1 MEINIGVILASIVNT
16 AILYIILKHFFFDKV
31 KAVINQREEYIN
43 KTFLEAEEATE
54 KAETIRIE
62 SEKRIEEL
70 KRQSRKITEDEK
82 RKAEDI
88 YRDIVDEA
96 KRDAEV
102 IKEKARAEIERE
114 KKRNEYVLKERYVSL
129 AMELSEQLIEK
140 NIDEGKNKDLI
151 DEFIA
156 KVGD

>member
-16 AILYIILKHFFFDKV
+16 AILYMILKYFFFDKV
-31 KAVINQREEYIN
+31 KAVINEREEYIN

-54 KAETIRIE
+54 KARTISIE
-62 SEKRIEEL
+62 SEKRIEKL
-70 KRQSRKITEDEK
+70 KRKSRKITEDEK
-82 RKAEDI
+82 RKAENIYKDI
-88 YRDIVDEA
+88 IDEA
-96 KRDAEV
+96 KKEAEI
-102 IKEKARAEIERE
+102 IKEKARVEIERE
-114 KKRNEYVLKERYVSL
+114 KKRNEYVLKERYVNV

-140 NIDEGKNKDLI
+140 NIDEGKNKELI